1 MTSTNDETIKAV
13 GEFLD
18 WGPEH
23 GYHLTK
29 TVQVEVPGIGKE
41 PGEKTAVQILAD
53 RDETLAEYAD
63 SLND

>member
-1 MTSTNDETIKAV
+1 MTSNDETIKTV

-18 WGPEH
+18 WGPDH

-41 PGEKTAVQILAD
+41 PGEKTAVQLFAD
-53 RDETLAEYAD
+53 RDETLTEYAA
-63 SLND
+63 SLEA